1 MEDRVERVR
10 SRASEIWEREGRP
23 EGRALDHW
31 LEAETQILSED
42 STGGDKSG
50 ESSATDR
57 TSGSN
62 GNKPRAKK
70 SSATIAEEH
79 IETPAAAKGK
89 EIFPS
94 GVPKEKQRH
103 PRK

>member
-1 MEDRVERVR
+1 MEDTVERVR
-10 SRASEIWEREGRP
+10 SRAFEIWEREGRP

-31 LEAETQILSED
+31 LEAETQVLSQH
-42 STGGDKSG
+42 STGGGESG

-57 TSGSN
+57 TSGST
-62 GNKPRAKK
+62 
-70 SSATIAEEH
+70 SATIAEEH
-79 IETPAAAKGK
+79 IETPAAAKGE

-94 GVPKEKQRH
+94 GVPKEKRRH

>member
-10 SRASEIWEREGRP
+10 SRAFEIWEREGRP

-31 LEAETQILSED
+31 FEAETQVLSEG

-50 ESSATDR
+50 ESSPTDR
-57 TSGSN
+57 ASRSK
-62 GNKPRAKK
+62 GNKRRAKK

-79 IETPAAAKGK
+79 IKTPTAAKGK